1 MAGAACQS
9 EKRMKGRPELGELR
23 DGPSQRLDTQ
33 LKGGQF
39 LYGTGALSFQIG
51 LRQSRHK
58 YRSARARLS
67 KPASANTVSSR

>member
-1 MAGAACQS
+1 MAGAASQS

-23 DGPSQRLDTQ
+23 DGPSRRLDTQ

-51 LRQSRHK
+51 LR
-58 YRSARARLS
+58 
-67 KPASANTVSSR
+67 